1 MHMKLSKGLI
11 LVLLLAALLRLLFL
25 GEYPAGLNA
34 DEAALGYNAYSLI
47 QTGADEHGVSWPLVF
62 RSFDDY
68 KPPLYVYIVL
78 PFVYLFGLTP
88 FVVRL
93 PSALLGIATVYL
105 TYLLVNQLFPKQ
117 ELAVGG
123 KKLRLSL
130 LTAFLLAISPW
141 HLHFSRG
148 AWEVN
153 VALFFLT
160 LGLYAFFKA
169 LNSPRF
175 YILSAL
181 SFVASLYTYHS
192 IRIIAPLLLLVLVI
206 LHHKQLL
213 TQLKNSASRG
223 FLLVAFILG
232 LFLTLPLA
240 SQMLSKE
247 GQSRFSGVSIFADSG
262 PLWEALEK
270 RRLSPDPDS
279 LLTRLRYN
287 RYLSYSK
294 RFVENYLSH
303 YQPDFLFISGDE
315 IARSKVPGFGQ
326 SFVIFAPFFYL
337 GLVVLF
343 FKRTPAHRFL
353 LAWLLLAPL
362 AAALTFQSPHALRS
376 QNMVIPFSLTLGI
389 GILTFFSWL
398 KGFKPKSVLIIFV
411 LLSLLSAKHFV
422 SYLNSYYFHYPKVY
436 PFAWQYG
443 FDQLAEYLSPIQSD
457 YDTIVI
463 SDRYDQPYILLAFFL
478 KYDPNRLQQELVFS
492 DRDNFGFSTGRSF
505 GNYKFHRITDQDF
518 DLPNTL
524 IVVADEPVPDGLT
537 PIHTLY
543 YPNQQPVF
551 TIYQTSKLVE

>member
-303 YQPDFLFISGDE
+303 YQPDFLFISGD
-315 IARSKVPGFGQ
+315 
-326 SFVIFAPFFYL
+326 
-337 GLVVLF
+337 
-343 FKRTPAHRFL
+343 
-353 LAWLLLAPL
+353 
-362 AAALTFQSPHALRS
+362 
-376 QNMVIPFSLTLGI
+376 
-389 GILTFFSWL
+389 
-398 KGFKPKSVLIIFV
+398 
-411 LLSLLSAKHFV
+411 
-422 SYLNSYYFHYPKVY
+422 
-436 PFAWQYG
+436 
-443 FDQLAEYLSPIQSD
+443 
-457 YDTIVI
+457 
-463 SDRYDQPYILLAFFL
+463 
-478 KYDPNRLQQELVFS
+478 
-492 DRDNFGFSTGRSF
+492 
-505 GNYKFHRITDQDF
+505 
-518 DLPNTL
+518 
-524 IVVADEPVPDGLT
+524 
-537 PIHTLY
+537 
-543 YPNQQPVF
+543 
-551 TIYQTSKLVE
+551 